1 MKFALQAALGLSL
14 ACAAP
19 AFAAPPAPAAAN
31 ASTAPTAAPTPAH
44 VQAVQDLLG
53 AMRAENMLRGVA
65 SRARYSTPAQRQAVM
80 AKIDKTPPA
89 DVARR
94 MAPALARTISAD
106 TAAEMTRFY
115 RTPYGKQ
122 VIHDRD
128 NSRAQIMLPG
138 AMPAVPAQEKV
149 ERKRAA
155 YVQASAAL
163 AAAQPAIDHE
173 AFVVLQQI
181 NKE

>member
-1 MKFALQAALGLSL
+1 MKFARQAVLGLSL
-14 ACAAP
+14 ALAYP
-19 AFAAPPAPAAAN
+19 AFAAPAGAPAL
-31 ASTAPTAAPTPAH
+31 SAAPTPAH

-53 AMRAENMLRGVA
+53 AMQVENVLRGVA
-65 SRARYSTPAQRQAVM
+65 SRARYSNPAQRQAVID
-80 AKIDKTPPA
+80 KIDRTPPA

-115 RTPYGKQ
+115 RTPYGRQ
-122 VIHDRD
+122 VLHDRY
-128 NSRAQIMLPG
+128 NSRAQIMMPG
-138 AMPAVPAQEKV
+138 AMPAVPAQEKM

-155 YVQASAAL
+155 YVQASQAL
-163 AAAQPAIDHE
+163 AAAEPAIDHE

-181 NKE
+181 NKEQR